1 MSLQSIQDQLQ
12 IALNYDRLLSLLRG
26 SKEES
31 NLKEKYNAAVSSIN
45 LKLNALNQ
53 KRSKLYESYVD
64 GILDEGEWRIIHG
77 AYIQRKPHCR
87 FTGSRMPMT

>member
-1 MSLQSIQDQLQ
+1 MQYKT
-12 IALNYDRLLSLLRG
+12 NCRLLLTMNGCFPSCAE

-64 GILDEGEWRIIHG
+64 GILDEANTPSPNGVMKRSTNGWSN
-77 AYIQRKPHCR
+77 C
-87 FTGSRMPMT
+87 